1 MKALIIGGAGF
12 VGAYLMRYLKEELH
26 MEVTVTKMPQEQIEA
41 ENVKVC
47 DLDIL
52 KKDDITGLFKAEQ
65 PDWIFHLAAQSSVSV
80 SWKNPALTIDVNVK
94 GGSNVLEAFRESGI
108 KARMLLIGSGEEYGH
123 ILPDRRHRS
132 KKITAAD
139 RATSMRQRKHAR
151 ICLEKSM
158 QMLTD

>member
-26 MEVTVTKMPQEQIEA
+26 MEVTVTKMPQEQIEV

-80 SWKNPALTIDVNVK
+80 
-94 GGSNVLEAFRESGI
+94 EESG
-108 KARMLLIGSGEEYGH
+108 AD
-123 ILPDRRHRS
+123 DRR
-132 KKITAAD
+132 K
-139 RATSMRQRKHAR
+139 RQRR
-151 ICLEKSM
+151 LECIRSISGIRYQSKNV
-158 QMLTD
+158 TDRFR